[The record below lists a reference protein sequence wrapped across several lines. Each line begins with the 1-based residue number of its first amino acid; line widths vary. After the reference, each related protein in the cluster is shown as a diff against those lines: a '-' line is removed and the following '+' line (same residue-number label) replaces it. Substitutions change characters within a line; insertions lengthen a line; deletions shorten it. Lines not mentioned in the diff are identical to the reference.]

1 MTQRGMVDGGK
12 MSNGIGVFTSWQSGK
27 PPVPR
32 ISQERADGT
41 RKKERER
48 ERESERAMR
57 GEVEVV
63 TRDAEG
69 ANGRIGA
76 CSTMQR
82 TDLCFG

>member
-1 MTQRGMVDGGK
+1 MTQKGMIDGGK

-48 ERESERAMR
+48 ANERAMR

-76 CSTMQR
+76 CSTRQR

>member
-1 MTQRGMVDGGK
+1 MTLKGMIDGGK

-48 ERESERAMR
+48 ARAMR
-57 GEVEVV
+57 GEARWRLLRGTQKEQMV
-63 TRDAEG
+63 G
-69 ANGRIGA
+69 
-76 CSTMQR
+76 
-82 TDLCFG
+82 

>member
-1 MTQRGMVDGGK
+1 

-41 RKKERER
+41 RKKEGER
-48 ERESERAMR
+48 ARAMR

>member
-1 MTQRGMVDGGK
+1 MTQKGMIDGGK

-48 ERESERAMR
+48 ARAMR